1 MAGRRKFNEKNIREG
16 SVLGAALLI
25 YNLVL
30 VRLFTRGEYWD
41 YVIKYLLPLVA
52 GFWVLGILLMSFH
65 NKKRRIDKN
74 LYYGAAGMYWLFLIG
89 AALTLFRL
97 AGPLAEWLVYCNLGA
112 LFGAWLI
119 EYLYLVRMSEKLN
132 GARGAVRQSLA
143 INLPKR
149 IRDPEK
155 VYDFLEDY
163 CGRNDMN
170 LWIVEKGIPGR
181 ARIDGMEYEINV
193 QEYYGFFGTPSY
205 DLLVTSLTAGDL

>member
-1 MAGRRKFNEKNIREG
+1 MIKNIKEG
-16 SVLGAALLI
+16 SVQGAAMLI

-41 YVIKYLLPLVA
+41 FVIKYLLLFVA
-52 GFWVLGILLMSFH
+52 GFWGLGILLMSFH
-65 NKKRRIDKN
+65 NKKTRIDKN

-89 AALTLFRL
+89 AALTLFRF

-112 LFGAWLI
+112 LLGAWLI

-149 IRDPEK
+149 IRDPEG

-163 CGRNDMN
+163 CGRNHMN
-170 LWIVEKGIPGR
+170 LWIVERGIPGR

-193 QEYYGFFGTPSY
+193 QEYYGFFGMPSY
-205 DLLVTSLTAGDL
+205 DLLVTSLTVNDL

>member
-1 MAGRRKFNEKNIREG
+1 MIKNIKEG
-16 SVLGAALLI
+16 SVLGAAMLI

-30 VRLFTRGEYWD
+30 VRLFTQGEYWD
-41 YVIKYLLPLVA
+41 FAVKYLLLFVA
-52 GFWVLGILLMSFH
+52 GFWGLGILLMSFH
-65 NKKRRIDKN
+65 NKKTRIDKN

-89 AALTLFRL
+89 AALTLLRL
-97 AGPLAEWLVYCNLGA
+97 AGPLVEWLVYCNLGA
-112 LFGAWLI
+112 LLGAWLI

-143 INLPKR
+143 ISLPKR
-149 IRDPEK
+149 IRDPEG

-163 CGRNDMN
+163 CGRNHMN
-170 LWIVEKGIPGR
+170 LWIVERGIPGR

-193 QEYYGFFGTPSY
+193 QEYYGFFGMPSY